1 MSLGKILII
10 DDDKA
15 VREVVNLLLSSEG
28 FEVLEAIDG
37 EDGLNKIN
45 SKKPDLILLDIIMP
59 KINGYMLLNKLSQD
73 KELKKIPVIL
83 LTATSQMAGSISL
96 GSHSVDNIHKPFEPD
111 DLINKIKKKLDNKQ

>member
-28 FEVLEAIDG
+28 FEVIEAIDG
-37 EDGLNKIN
+37 NDGLNKIN
-45 SKKPDLILLDIIMP
+45 SEKPDLVLLDVIMP
-59 KINGYMLLNKLSQD
+59 KINGYMLLNKLSSD
-73 KELKKIPVIL
+73 KNLKKIPIIL

-96 GSHSVDNIHKPFEPD
+96 NSHSIDNIHKPFEPD
-111 DLINKIKKKLDNKQ
+111 DLINKIKKKLGG